1 MLQSN
6 IQCNGAKLEESEGY
20 NCFFIISCEL
30 RALVFELLSNKS
42 RFVGQ
47 L

>member
-1 MLQSN
+1 M
-6 IQCNGAKLEESEGY
+6 AEGLK
-20 NCFFIISCEL
+20 NLKDTAAFQRFLCFKNRNMISSG
-30 RALVFELLSNKS
+30 RELLSNKS